1 MEQSRIAEFFQ
12 SLPDSA
18 QKETDFVFGDC
29 RVTVTALENRRMAGL
44 ALTQTQVV
52 FEGEETLINK
62 IIELEIVSEHII
74 VRSAFDVVQLL
85 CPHWKEWAYSNFSV
99 TIDVKYDKSLP
110 RKIFQKIL

>member
-52 FEGEETLINK
+52 FEGEDAAVNAVYRLF
-62 IIELEIVSEHII
+62 LL
-74 VRSAFDVVQLL
+74 RFLSAGG
-85 CPHWKEWAYSNFSV
+85 
-99 TIDVKYDKSLP
+99 
-110 RKIFQKIL
+110 